1 MSRAASP
8 IPKFTAWFREAK
20 SARVPLP
27 HAMVL
32 ATVSASG
39 RPAARFVLLKRCDA
53 RGFVF
58 FTDGRSPKGVHLEK
72 NPRAALVFYW
82 DRIRKQV
89 RVEGRVEPVPDDEAD
104 ADWRKRPRPHR
115 LETLSAR
122 QSSPVKSPKELR
134 RRVGRLEER
143 FPDDVPC
150 PAFWVGY
157 RVVPDV
163 VEFWAQQSDHL
174 HDRQRFER
182 GRHGWRSSWL
192 QP

>member
-1 MSRAASP
+1 VSRAGSP
-8 IPKFTAWFREAK
+8 IRKFTAWFRDAK

-32 ATVSASG
+32 ATVSATG

-53 RGFVF
+53 QGFVF
-58 FTDGRSPKGVHLEK
+58 FTDERSPKGEHLEK
-72 NPRAALVFYW
+72 NRRAALVFYW
-82 DRIRKQV
+82 DRIRRQV
-89 RVEGRVEPVPDDEAD
+89 RVEGRVESVPNHEAD

-115 LETLSAR
+115 LETLSAP
-122 QSSPVKSPKELR
+122 QSSPVKSPNELR
-134 RRVGRLEER
+134 RRVDRLGEQ
-143 FPDDVPC
+143 FPGDVPR
-150 PAFWVGY
+150 PPFWIGY

-163 VEFWAQQSDHL
+163 LEFWAQRSDRL

-182 GRHGWRSSWL
+182 GRRGWRSSWL